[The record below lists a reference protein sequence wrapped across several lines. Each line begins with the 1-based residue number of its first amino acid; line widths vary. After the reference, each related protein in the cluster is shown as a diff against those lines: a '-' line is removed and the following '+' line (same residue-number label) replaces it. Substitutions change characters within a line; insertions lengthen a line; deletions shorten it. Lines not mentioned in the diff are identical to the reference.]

1 MRKRSTTYS
10 PIALFSAWIDDRC
23 MSRAAALS
31 FYAIFSLAPI
41 LLLVLVIAGHFVDSS
56 TVVNEITSITQQL
69 VGSSS
74 AGLLHDMLLGIH
86 WHHASGWPATLALA
100 MFLIGATSAFDEL
113 KDSLDDIWGAPN
125 TSLGTL
131 RVIWS
136 RILAFILILFLALL
150 VLATISM
157 DAFLKLLSDNV
168 LAVFGLGELGIFR
181 SFSLI
186 ITTGL
191 IGIFFLL
198 IFKLLP
204 AARVNWREARAVSI
218 LATLLFLIGHFAIRL
233 YIKSSHGLSVYG
245 AAGSLAVLL
254 LWVYYS
260 AATLFLSAEMARLWW
275 GVGER

>member
-1 MRKRSTTYS
+1 MAKRSTTYS
-10 PIALFSAWIDDRC
+10 PVALLNAWLDDRC

-41 LLLVLVIAGHFVDSS
+41 LLLLVVIAGHFADSAS
-56 TVVNEITSITQQL
+56 VVAKIISITQQL
-69 VGSSS
+69 VGPAS
-74 AGLLHDMLLGIH
+74 ATLLHDMLSSVH
-86 WHHASGWPATLALA
+86 WRNATGWPATLALV
-100 MFLIGATSAFDEL
+100 MLLVGATSAFDEL
-113 KDSLDDIWGAPN
+113 KDSLDDIWGTRKN
-125 TSLGTL
+125 SSGTL
-131 RVIWS
+131 RAIWS
-136 RILAFILILFLALL
+136 RILAFILIVFLALL
-150 VLATISM
+150 VLASISI

-168 LAVFGLGELGIFR
+168 LTVFGLSELGLFR
-181 SFSLI
+181 GFSLL

-204 AARVNWREARAVSI
+204 AIRVSWRDARRVSI
-218 LATLLFLIGHFAIRL
+218 LATILFLVGHFAIRL

-260 AATLFLSAEMARLWW
+260 AAILFLSAEIARLWW
-275 GVGER
+275 GIGER

>member
-1 MRKRSTTYS
+1 MAKRSTTYS
-10 PIALFSAWIDDRC
+10 PVALFNAWLDDRC

-41 LLLVLVIAGHFVDSS
+41 LLLVVVIAGHFADSS

-69 VGSSS
+69 VGPSS
-74 AGLLHDMLLGIH
+74 AALLHNMLLGVH
-86 WHHASGWPATLALA
+86 WHNATGWPATLALA

-113 KDSLDDIWGAPN
+113 KGSLDDIWGTHKN
-125 TSLGTL
+125 SSGTL
-131 RVIWS
+131 RAIWS
-136 RILAFILILFLALL
+136 RILAFILIGFLALL
-150 VLATISM
+150 VLAAVSI

-168 LAVFGLGELGIFR
+168 LAVFGLEHFGLLRG
-181 SFSLI
+181 FSLL

-198 IFKLLP
+198 IFKWLP
-204 AARVNWREARAVSI
+204 AIRVSWRDARRVSI
-218 LATLLFLIGHFAIRL
+218 LATILFLVGHFAIRL

-260 AATLFLSAEMARLWW
+260 AAVLFLSAEIARVWW
-275 GVGER
+275 GIGER